1 MGGACVNTL
10 ARASLPDPSQ
20 LEMESSSQRRQR
32 LGRLRA
38 ARARASGT
46 ELQREHRREVH
57 RSRMRVIRQG
67 ESEARRSQRLANL
80 AEERALETTQ
90 QRYNFYFV
98 CMIVC
103 RCHCCVLLITCKG
116 KIQEITP
123 QIGRCTKCNDWKGA
137 PSSSMLNSLS
147 VLDNM
152 TTNYMHTFP

>member
-1 MGGACVNTL
+1 MGGARVNTL

-38 ARARASGT
+38 ARTRASGT

-80 AEERALETTQ
+80 AEERALVRWPGSVKTRVVHFTLNWVTQ
-90 QRYNFYFV
+90 S
-98 CMIVC
+98 
-103 RCHCCVLLITCKG
+103 LI
-116 KIQEITP
+116 
-123 QIGRCTKCNDWKGA
+123 
-137 PSSSMLNSLS
+137 
-147 VLDNM
+147 
-152 TTNYMHTFP
+152 

>member
-98 CMIVC
+98 CMIVYSE
-103 RCHCCVLLITCKG
+103 R
-116 KIQEITP
+116 E
-123 QIGRCTKCNDWKGA
+123 RE
-137 PSSSMLNSLS
+137 
-147 VLDNM
+147 
-152 TTNYMHTFP
+152 